1 MLDLCDA
8 VGDETLEHQRD
19 AVVVTASEVEPTLEV
34 RRRAV
39 LIVERPANATLELC
53 QRRATA
59 RAASAAAG
67 YDEECFPPRPRLER
81 DTPAA
86 LCAAVG

>member
-1 MLDLCDA
+1 MLQLGEA
-8 VGDETLEHQRD
+8 VGDETLEHERN
-19 AVVVTASEVEPTLEV
+19 AVVVAASEVESPLEV

-39 LIVERPANATLELC
+39 LVVECPADAALKLR
-53 QRRATA
+53 QRRTTA
-59 RAASAAAG
+59 AFAAAG
-67 YDEECFPPRPRLER
+67 YDEECFPPRPRLRR